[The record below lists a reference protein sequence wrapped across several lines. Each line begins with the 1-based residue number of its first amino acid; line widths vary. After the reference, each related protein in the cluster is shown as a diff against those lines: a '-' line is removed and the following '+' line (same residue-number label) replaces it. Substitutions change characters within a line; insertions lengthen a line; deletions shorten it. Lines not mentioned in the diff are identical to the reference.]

1 MRQLR
6 CMFIMLGMVLVLGSL
21 PAIAAEMTITGTITN
36 WQEAKSKFSPKAYLQ
51 LVKRS
56 DKMTFTTD
64 GEGLRTLDSNFSKA
78 AISKAG
84 VFKLHGTN
92 LPDGEYLL
100 VLQRATTSSVILVKN
115 GQVLGIK
122 VPGKFPLN
130 LGEISIVK
138 NAVGQPSLRIA
149 P

>member
-56 DKMTFTTD
+56 DKMTFTAD

-84 VFKLHGTN
+84 VFKLHGRN